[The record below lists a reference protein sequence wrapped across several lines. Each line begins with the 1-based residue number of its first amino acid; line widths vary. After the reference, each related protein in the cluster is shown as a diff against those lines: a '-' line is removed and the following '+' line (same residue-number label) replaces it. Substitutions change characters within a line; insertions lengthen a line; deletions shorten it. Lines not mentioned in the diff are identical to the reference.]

1 MERILALDV
10 GDRRIG
16 IAVSDPLGLTAHG
29 IETYRRADND
39 PEADARYI
47 LSVAERYRPVL
58 LLFGL
63 PRNMDGSYG
72 FQSEKVRE
80 FSEIV
85 LRSWDGRYDFYD
97 ERLTTVRAEKILLE
111 GNVRREK
118 RKQVIDKMAACIILE
133 GYLESHRGRMG
144 DG

>member
-16 IAVSDPLGLTAHG
+16 IAVSDPLGLTAQG

-85 LRSWDGRYDFYD
+85 LRSWDGRHDFYD

>member
-1 MERILALDV
+1 MERIIALDV

-16 IAVSDPLGLTAHG
+16 IAVSDPLGLTAQG

-39 PEADARYI
+39 PDEDARYI
-47 LSVAERYRPVL
+47 LHLAERYRPAL

-72 FQSEKVRE
+72 YQSEKVRE
-80 FSEIV
+80 FSRIV
-85 LRSWDGRYDFYD
+85 LQNWDGPYDFYD
-97 ERLTTVRAEKILLE
+97 ERLTTVRAERILLE

-118 RKQVIDKMAACIILE
+118 RKKVIDKMAACIILE
-133 GYLESHRGRMG
+133 GYLESIRSRIGRE
-144 DG
+144 

>member
-16 IAVSDPLGLTAHG
+16 IAVSDPLGLTAQG

-72 FQSEKVRE
+72 FQSEKVLE

-85 LRSWDGRYDFYD
+85 LRSWNGRHDFYD

-133 GYLESHRGRMG
+133 GYLEGRMG